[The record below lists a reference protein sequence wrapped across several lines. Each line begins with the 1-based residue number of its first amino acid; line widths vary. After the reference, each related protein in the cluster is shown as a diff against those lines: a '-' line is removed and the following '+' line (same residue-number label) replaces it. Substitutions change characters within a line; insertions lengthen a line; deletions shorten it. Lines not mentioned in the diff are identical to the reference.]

1 MTAAVLNAI
10 AEITDIEVMRD
21 TATRVIAELQ
31 SAIAKRDAELARKS
45 TRIEHLELLLNTLR
59 RQRYGAR
66 SEQFNAEQHGLWD
79 AALDEDIAATA
90 AAVEQLSPPRER
102 ERAQPKRQAL
112 PAELPRVEERIEPV
126 SCTCGACGGE
136 LHSIGEE
143 VSEKLDLKPVEFFV
157 RRTIRPKLACR
168 ACETIQTPPALP
180 TLIERGIPAPGL
192 LAHVLISKY
201 ADHLPLTRQREM
213 LGRSGVDLPV
223 STLCEWVGATG
234 FALQPLV
241 DALRDEL
248 HRASVL
254 HADETP
260 VQMLDPGKGKTKSAY
275 LFAYRRGEVAEP
287 PIIVFDFAENR
298 SGANARRFLADYG
311 GALVVDDYAGYKHLF
326 QSTPMRELGCWAHAR
341 RKFFELH
348 EANQSPLAA
357 EVIPRIAAIYEV
369 EREVK
374 GMTASERLA
383 YREQHARPKV
393 QSLFDWLD
401 GLRPKINSGSA
412 TAKAVD
418 YLLRRKLAFTAYL
431 GDGRFPIDNNP
442 VENAIR
448 PVALGRR
455 NWLFAGSL
463 LAGQRAAN
471 IMSLIQ
477 TARANGHDPHA
488 YLRDVLTRLPT
499 QLNSRIGELL
509 PHTWHP

>member
-31 SAIAKRDAELARKS
+31 SAIARRDAALKRKS
-45 TRIEHLELLLNTLR
+45 THIEHLELLLATLR
-59 RQRYGAR
+59 RQRFGAR

-157 RRTIRPKLACR
+157 RRIIRPKLACR

-201 ADHLPLTRQREM
+201 ADHLPLTRQSDM

-248 HRASVL
+248 HRCSVL

-275 LFAYRRGEVAEP
+275 LFAYRRGEIAEP

-298 SGANARRFLADYG
+298 SGANARKFLADYG

-326 QSTPMRELGCWAHAR
+326 QATPMRELGCWAHAR

-357 EVIPRIAAIYEV
+357 EVIPRIAALYAV
-369 EREVK
+369 EREAE
-374 GMTASERLA
+374 GMTADDRHA
-383 YREQHARPKV
+383 HRQAHARRKV
-393 QSLFDWLD
+393 EALLDWLE

-418 YLLRRKLAFTAYL
+418 YLLRRKAAFTAYL
-431 GDGRFPIDNNP
+431 DDGRFPIDNNP

-448 PVALGRR
+448 PVALGRK

-477 TARANGHDPHA
+477 TAKANGHDPHA

>member
-31 SAIAKRDAELARKS
+31 SAIAKRDAALKRKS
-45 TRIEHLELLLNTLR
+45 THIEHLELLLATLR
-59 RQRYGAR
+59 RQRFGAR
-66 SEQFNAEQHGLWD
+66 SEQFNTEQHGLWD

-90 AAVEQLSPPRER
+90 TEVEQSTKAPR

-157 RRTIRPKLACR
+157 RRIIRPKLACR
-168 ACETIQTPPALP
+168 TCETIQTPPTLP
-180 TLIERGIPAPGL
+180 AIIERGIPAPGL

-201 ADHLPLTRQREM
+201 ADHLPLNRQGEM

-223 STLCEWVGATG
+223 STLSEWVGVTG

-248 HRASVL
+248 HRACVV

-260 VQMLDPGKGKTKSAY
+260 VQMLDPGRGKTKTAY
-275 LFAYRRGEVAEP
+275 LFAYRRGEIAEP
-287 PIIVFDFAENR
+287 PIIVFDFADNR
-298 SGANARRFLADYG
+298 SGAHARRFLADYR

-326 QSTPMRELGCWAHAR
+326 QATPMRELGCWAHAR

-357 EVIPRIAAIYEV
+357 EVIPRIAALYEV
-369 EREVK
+369 EREAK
-374 GMTASERLA
+374 GMTADDRHA
-383 YREQHARPKV
+383 HRQAHARPKV
-393 QSLFDWLD
+393 EALLDWLE

-418 YLLRRKLAFTAYL
+418 YLLRRKAAFTAYL
-431 GDGRFPIDNNP
+431 DDGRFPVDNNP

-448 PVALGRR
+448 PVALGRK

-477 TARANGHDPHA
+477 TAKANGHDPHA